1 MINYPDSRT
10 ANLDKKIREKKNQIF
25 KCKETFVERKQ
36 KKWRESHIN
45 ETDVDKFVITKNQI
59 SSNPLKEKCQMCE
72 KQMPKHENVAKTKN
86 TRIKFPNLESIKHKT
101 HVNEDIKRQNVQQNP

>member
-72 KQMPKHENVAKTKN
+72 KQMPKHENVAKTK
-86 TRIKFPNLESIKHKT
+86 KHPDQ
-101 HVNEDIKRQNVQQNP
+101 VS